1 MEYIL
6 QNTDIFDEEIGLK
19 FNEVIKADS
28 FINENVYRL
37 TVSFHVNLLND
48 SRFEEFNISPSI
60 TNKGSK
66 KDKIYD
72 VMSFQLKQFK
82 QILIENGI
90 EVYKTT
96 IQGDYLE
103 AENMIKIDISEDTSE
118 PYYTGSGKSKK
129 RIKVNVSSIVP
140 SRPYTQKTVSKLAT
154 ERISEMFCSYMS
166 AVRDKK
172 LVSEMLGVEETEDI
186 QILFQ
191 AFIEQYGDFW
201 FTTNE
206 KEKELR
212 KQLIERSL
220 FVVNKYL
227 DKEDGSK

>member
-6 QNTDIFDEEIGLK
+6 QNTDIFDEKIGAK
-19 FNEVIKADS
+19 FNNVIEEDS
-28 FINENVYRL
+28 FANENVYEL
-37 TVSFHVNLLND
+37 TVSFHVNLLDD
-48 SRFEEFNISPSI
+48 SRFEEFNIPPSI
-60 TNKGSK
+60 KNKGTK

-72 VMSFQLKQFK
+72 VMSFQLNQLK

-118 PYYTGSGKSKK
+118 PYYTGKGKSKK
-129 RIKVNVSSIVP
+129 KMKINVCSIVP
-140 SRPYTQKTVSKLAT
+140 SKPYTQETITKLAT
-154 ERISEMFCSYMS
+154 KRISEIFCDYMN
-166 AVRDKK
+166 VIKDKK
-172 LVSEMLGVEETEDI
+172 LISEILRIEETDDI
-186 QILFQ
+186 QIIFK
-191 AFIEQYGDFW
+191 AFVEQYGDLS

-212 KQLIERSL
+212 NQLFERSK
-220 FVVNKYL
+220 FVIGKYI
-227 DKEDGSK
+227 DQEKEKV